1 MYVVKRPFRNFGK
14 VYTAGSVITDPAD
27 IKRFKGKLAEG
38 KIIKV
43 TEQTFDSIA
52 VYFKTK
58 YGVDIP
64 KLNTITDKP
73 AEGDKPAKGDKPTE
87 AIKASVVAK

>member
-64 KLNTITDKP
+64 KINTITDKP
-73 AEGDKPAKGDKPTE
+73 AEGDKPAE